1 MRSTQGDGPEKGTP
15 ISAAASSV
23 RAALQQQLRQGQ
35 GKGRGTGEWE
45 LVLRLINY
53 ACVSCNT
60 RDAARIYNYGN
71 IHFAFVS
78 AESEFAVYNLK
89 KI

>member
-15 ISAAASSV
+15 ISAAAASSV
-23 RAALQQQLRQGQ
+23 RAIEA
-35 GKGRGTGEWE
+35 GKGELE

-60 RDAARIYNYGN
+60 SDAARIYNYGN

-78 AESEFAVYNLK
+78 AEFAVYNLK

>member
-1 MRSTQGDGPEKGTP
+1 MRSTQADGPEKGTL

-35 GKGRGTGEWE
+35 GKETGGWE
-45 LVLRLINY
+45 PVLRLINY